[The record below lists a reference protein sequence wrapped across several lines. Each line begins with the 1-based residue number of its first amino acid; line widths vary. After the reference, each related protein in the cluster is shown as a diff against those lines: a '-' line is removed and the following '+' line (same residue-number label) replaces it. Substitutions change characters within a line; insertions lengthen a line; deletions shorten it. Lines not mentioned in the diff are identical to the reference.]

1 MLITKEELGMI
12 PDWIE
17 IVKVEQ
23 MKEWASRFQRADPRH
38 QIMTYFD
45 DVAVLGVGQ
54 IAKQGRV
61 DIDKILPIL
70 KMFHR
75 SAIFTV
81 WRPTSAMDEIRQ
93 MMKGNGVGKGLDVNV
108 KSAILRGRLSG
119 FVPFMQIYEECHKSQ
134 IRTLPK
140 KSEMRIFF
148 SSRKPCSGCR
158 GNDQG
163 LGGSPKCSGQRQR

>member
-1 MLITKEELGMI
+1 MWL
-12 PDWIE
+12 
-17 IVKVEQ
+17 KVEQ

-45 DVAVLGVGQ
+45 DVSVLGVGQ

-61 DIDKILPIL
+61 DIDKISPIL

-119 FVPFMQIYEECHKSQ
+119 FVSFMQIYEECHKSQ

-140 KSEMRIFF
+140 NLRCEFFRNSRI
-148 SSRKPCSGCR
+148 P
-158 GNDQG
+158 
-163 LGGSPKCSGQRQR
+163 